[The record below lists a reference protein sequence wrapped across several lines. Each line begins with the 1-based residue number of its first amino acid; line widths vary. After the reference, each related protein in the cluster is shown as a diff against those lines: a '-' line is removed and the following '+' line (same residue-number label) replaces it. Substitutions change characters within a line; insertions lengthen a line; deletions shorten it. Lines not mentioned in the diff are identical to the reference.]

1 MRTRANRDVR
11 LLVTAVGLSAV
22 GDFLVW
28 VPLALHVEATSG
40 SAYAVAAFFFAL
52 FGPSVALA
60 GAAGRLADRFENVR
74 LLVAVSIGQAAVAAA
89 LAFSTSSL
97 AATLALSALLGA
109 GTALSRP
116 PESSLVP
123 AAAAGSGHPGGERP
137 HRDRPLRRHDRGSAA
152 RRHDLRRGRDRARA
166 ARQRAELPRRRRLRR
181 RDARPPRPARA
192 SSATRT
198 TRGRLRDGAKHLTG
212 DRVLRLTLLAAVGSL
227 AFFSM
232 SIAAEIIYVK
242 DVLGAGDTAYG
253 LVMATWMGGMVA
265 GALDRSPA
273 ACPLAWHAAG
283 ALAAIAVQ
291 GAGIAGATAGATL
304 WAAFAGFAL
313 GGVAHGVKNV
323 LLRTLIHER
332 VPEAAMGRAFA
343 AYDGARNAAELTA
356 LAGAGVVVGPAR
368 ALRRRCCSRA
378 PCRWPSARSR
388 CWPCCARRAA
398 AGHDRERRD
407 GRLRG
412 DRRPLRATADR

>member
-11 LLVTAVGLSAV
+11 LLVTAVGLSAA

-40 SAYAVAAFFFAL
+40 SAYAVAAFFFVL

-74 LLVAVSIGQAAVAAA
+74 LLVAVSIGQAAVATA

-123 AAAAGSGHPGGERP
+123 AAAAGTDIRAANGHIETARYAGMTVGPLLGGAI
-137 HRDRPLRRHDRGSAA
+137 SAA
-152 RRHDLRRGRDRARA
+152 GEIELALLVNALSFLVAAVCAGAMHARRDPRA
-166 ARQRAELPRRRRLRR
+166 LR
-181 RDARPPRPARA
+181 RDAHD
-192 SSATRT
+192 
-198 TRGRLRDGAKHLTG
+198 RGRLRDGAKHLTG

-265 GALDRSPA
+265 GALTIARRVPA
-273 ACPLAWHAAG
+273 AWHAAG

-332 VPEAAMGRAFA
+332 VPEAALGRAFA

-356 LAGAGVVVGPAR
+356 LAGAGVVVALLGPSAALLLAGGVPLAIGTIALLAVPRPPVPRPATNPSTASAGSTATAGPAY
-368 ALRRRCCSRA
+368 
-378 PCRWPSARSR
+378 
-388 CWPCCARRAA
+388 
-398 AGHDRERRD
+398 
-407 GRLRG
+407 
-412 DRRPLRATADR
+412 ADR